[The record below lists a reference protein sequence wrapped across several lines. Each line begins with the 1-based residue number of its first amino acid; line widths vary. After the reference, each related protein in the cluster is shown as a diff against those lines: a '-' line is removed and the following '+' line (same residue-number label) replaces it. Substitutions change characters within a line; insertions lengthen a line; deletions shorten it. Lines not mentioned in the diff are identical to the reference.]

1 MNTSNASKIKHLKS
15 QGYQVKIVHW
25 RPVAVKHG
33 YGTLE
38 KTVAIA
44 KRGQDKFREVK
55 DSLLEEYRGIEATDV
70 KLLPKG
76 GETVVALLK
85 DGKTVVAAVSTCGP
99 KEYYNRRIQVA
110 RALGKLEKKAA
121 ANSILI

>member
-1 MNTSNASKIKHLKS
+1 MNTSNASKIKHIKN

-44 KRGQDKFREVK
+44 KRGVDKFQEVK
-55 DSLLEEYRGIEATDV
+55 ETLLAEYKNLEAVDV

-76 GETVVALLK
+76 GETVVALVK
-85 DGKTVVAAVSTCGP
+85 DGQTVVAAVAACGN

-110 RALGKLEKKAA
+110 RALGKLEKKAVA
-121 ANSILI
+121 KQISI